1 MYLFSECF
9 GNSHFYVQKKSSDDC
24 HGVSANLKYLTSC
37 YYIFNPVLFIISFE
51 GSPFGSKESMPVS
64 YQNSQTSKEI
74 GLDISIFVGSSVLY
88 WHIVKQSSIFVTA
101 SILNLRF
108 FVWVF
113 SKIVDYVA
121 FLHAVMVYY
130 VQLVGYIN
138 NELLCFKKC
147 QHEFFSSTSPSQ
159 PQDTYINDKLL
170 AGMDH

>member
-1 MYLFSECF
+1 MSNRVCVFKSHHLIQEPKTSKTACVKVSKYLYLFAECF
-9 GNSHFYVQKKSSDDC
+9 GNSHSYVQKKSSDDC

-37 YYIFNPVLFIISFE
+37 YYIFNPILFIISFE

-108 FVWVF
+108 FV
-113 SKIVDYVA
+113 
-121 FLHAVMVYY
+121 
-130 VQLVGYIN
+130 
-138 NELLCFKKC
+138 
-147 QHEFFSSTSPSQ
+147 
-159 PQDTYINDKLL
+159 
-170 AGMDH
+170 